1 MMWGSGRR
9 RQAAARWRW
18 ERWER
23 HVPQELAKSRLIVV
37 CTKITRGEGRCM
49 QRKVK

>member
-9 RQAAARWRW
+9 RQAADRW
-18 ERWER
+18 RWER